1 MESTLVLQKKPGSF
15 SGSSKRRVKHSGH
28 SRPLCRLAL
37 VNVLAIL
44 FLFGSGA
51 VSHAQDADELYRTG
65 RFEEAQE
72 RYAALD
78 MDHPKSLHYRYNR
91 GCAAFQAGDLEA
103 AAAAFQSVLRRTED
117 PSLRARAAY
126 NLGNV
131 ALKNG
136 DFASAAGYYRDVLR
150 LDPDHEDAPH
160 NLELALRSLRKQKES
175 GNPEDERPQ
184 GGTEGQNPSQGEGN
198 SDQGPPDE
206 STDKPT
212 ETKGSN
218 SKEDPGEAPG
228 SAEDG
233 PADKAGE
240 SPPQQAPPE
249 ETRQSEDPDRKPHD
263 AGEAQPAENRQPT
276 PEGDLCLRED
286 LQEPPTPRDT
296 APRSAAAMDREKAR
310 ALLDN
315 VRENPGRALRFQI
328 PSRRGSGAASG
339 KDW

>member
-1 MESTLVLQKKPGSF
+1 MESTLVLQTKPGLF
-15 SGSSKRRVKHSGH
+15 SGLSKRRGKHSGH
-28 SRPLCRLAL
+28 SSPLCRLVL
-37 VNVLAIL
+37 VSVLSIL

-51 VSHAQDADELYRTG
+51 VSHAQNADELYRTG

-78 MDHPKSLHYRYNR
+78 MDHPKSLRYRYNR
-91 GCAAFQAGDLEA
+91 GCAAFQAGDLEG

-136 DFASAAGYYRDVLR
+136 DFASAAGYFRDVLR
-150 LDPDHEDAPH
+150 LDPDHADAPH

-175 GNPEDERPQ
+175 GDPEGGGPQ
-184 GGTEGQNPSQGEGN
+184 EGTEGQDPSQGEGK
-198 SDQGPPDE
+198 SDQGMPGE

-212 ETKGSN
+212 ETKGSDP
-218 SKEDPGEAPG
+218 KEDPDEAPG
-228 SAEDG
+228 SSEDG
-233 PADKAGE
+233 PPDEAGE
-240 SPPQQAPPE
+240 SPSHQAPPE
-249 ETRQSEDPDRKPHD
+249 ETRQTGDPDRKPHD
-263 AGEAQPAENRQPT
+263 ADEAQPPENRQPA
-276 PEGDLCLRED
+276 PEGDLSLRGD
-286 LQEPPTPRDT
+286 LPEPPPPGDA

-328 PSRRGSGAASG
+328 PSDRRSGAASG